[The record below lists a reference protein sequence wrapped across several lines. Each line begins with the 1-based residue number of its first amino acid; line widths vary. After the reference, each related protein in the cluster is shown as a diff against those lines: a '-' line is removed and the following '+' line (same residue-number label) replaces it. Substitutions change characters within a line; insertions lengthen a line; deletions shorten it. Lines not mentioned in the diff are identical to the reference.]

1 VLTAPLQRCNWAS
14 RELKTIVSNGDGSP
28 LVRVVAAQAA
38 LVLVCLLAH
47 LFHGEAISFSVLVG
61 AGIGAMGVGYAA
73 WRVFWRPTERALSG
87 TSELATLYRAEVGK
101 LAIIGGLCA
110 VVFLLTDAPMAS
122 GLVIGLLLSMVV
134 SSLSAIMG
142 KTPLALITE

>member
-1 VLTAPLQRCNWAS
+1 
-14 RELKTIVSNGDGSP
+14 LKTTVSNEAGTP

-47 LFHGEAISFSVLVG
+47 LFYGEAISFSVLVG

-73 WRVFWRPTERALSG
+73 WRVFWRPIEWALSG

-110 VVFLLTDAPMAS
+110 AVFVLSDAPMAS
-122 GLVIGLLLSMVV
+122 GLVIGLLLSMMV
-134 SSLSAIMG
+134 SSLSAILG
-142 KTPLALITE
+142 KTPPALITE

>member
-1 VLTAPLQRCNWAS
+1 M
-14 RELKTIVSNGDGSP
+14 KTTVSNEAGTP

-47 LFHGEAISFSVLVG
+47 LFYGEAISFSVLVG

-73 WRVFWRPTERALSG
+73 WRVFWRPIEWALSG

-110 VVFLLTDAPMAS
+110 AVFVLSDAPMAS
-122 GLVIGLLLSMVV
+122 GLVIGLLLSMMV
-134 SSLSAIMG
+134 SSLSAILG
-142 KTPLALITE
+142 KTPPALITE

>member
-1 VLTAPLQRCNWAS
+1 M
-14 RELKTIVSNGDGSP
+14 KTTVSNGAGSP

-38 LVLVCLLAH
+38 LVLVCLLVH
-47 LFHGEAISFSVLVG
+47 VFYGEAISFSVLVG

-73 WRVFWRPTERALSG
+73 WRVFWRPTEWALSG

-110 VVFLLTDAPMAS
+110 VVFVLSDAPMAS
-122 GLVIGLLLSMVV
+122 GLVIGLLLSMMV
-134 SSLSAIMG
+134 SSLSAILG

>member
-1 VLTAPLQRCNWAS
+1 M
-14 RELKTIVSNGDGSP
+14 
-28 LVRVVAAQAA
+28 VAAQAA
-38 LVLVCLLAH
+38 LVLVCLLVH
-47 LFHGEAISFSVLVG
+47 GFYGEAISFSVLVG

-73 WRVFWRPTERALSG
+73 WRVFWRPTEWALSG

-110 VVFLLTDAPMAS
+110 VVFVLSDAPMAG

-134 SSLSAIMG
+134 SSLSAILA

>member
-1 VLTAPLQRCNWAS
+1 
-14 RELKTIVSNGDGSP
+14 
-28 LVRVVAAQAA
+28 VAAQAA

-47 LFHGEAISFSVLVG
+47 LFHGETISFSVFVG

-73 WRVFWRPTERALSG
+73 WRVFWRPTERVLSG

-110 VVFLLTDAPMAS
+110 VFFLLSEAPLAS

>member
-1 VLTAPLQRCNWAS
+1 
-14 RELKTIVSNGDGSP
+14 
-28 LVRVVAAQAA
+28 VVAAQAA

-73 WRVFWRPTERALSG
+73 WRVFWRPTEWALSG

-101 LAIIGGLCA
+101 LAIIGGLCS
-110 VVFLLTDAPMAS
+110 VVFFAVGCAD
-122 GLVIGLLLSMVV
+122 GQWFGDR
-134 SSLSAIMG
+134 
-142 KTPLALITE
+142 LAVEPGGI

>member
-1 VLTAPLQRCNWAS
+1 M
-14 RELKTIVSNGDGSP
+14 
-28 LVRVVAAQAA
+28 VAAQAA

-47 LFHGEAISFSVLVG
+47 LFHSEAISFSVLVG

-134 SSLSAIMG
+134 SSLSAILG

>member
-1 VLTAPLQRCNWAS
+1 M
-14 RELKTIVSNGDGSP
+14 
-28 LVRVVAAQAA
+28 VRVVAAQAA

-47 LFHGEAISFSVLVG
+47 VFYGEAISFSVLVG

-110 VVFLLTDAPMAS
+110 VVFLLSDAPMAS

-134 SSLSAIMG
+134 SSLSAILG

>member
-1 VLTAPLQRCNWAS
+1 M
-14 RELKTIVSNGDGSP
+14 
-28 LVRVVAAQAA
+28 VRVVAAQAA

-61 AGIGAMGVGYAA
+61 AGIGGMGVGYAA
-73 WRVFWRPTERALSG
+73 WRVFWRPTERVLSG

-101 LAIIGGLCA
+101 VAIIGGLCA

-134 SSLSAIMG
+134 SSLSAILG

>member
-1 VLTAPLQRCNWAS
+1 M
-14 RELKTIVSNGDGSP
+14 
-28 LVRVVAAQAA
+28 VAAQAA
-38 LVLVCLLAH
+38 LVLVCLLVH
-47 LFHGEAISFSVLVG
+47 VFYGEAISFFVLVG

-73 WRVFWRPTERALSG
+73 WRVFWRPTEWALSG

-110 VVFLLTDAPMAS
+110 VVFVLSDAPMAS
-122 GLVIGLLLSMVV
+122 GLVIGLLLSMMV
-134 SSLSAIMG
+134 SSLSAILG

>member
-1 VLTAPLQRCNWAS
+1 M
-14 RELKTIVSNGDGSP
+14 KTTVSNEAGTP

-47 LFHGEAISFSVLVG
+47 LFYGEAISFSVLVG

-73 WRVFWRPTERALSG
+73 WRVFWRPIEWALSG

-110 VVFLLTDAPMAS
+110 AVFVLSDAPMAS

-134 SSLSAIMG
+134 SSLSAILG
-142 KTPLALITE
+142 KTPPALITE

>member
-1 VLTAPLQRCNWAS
+1 M
-14 RELKTIVSNGDGSP
+14 
-28 LVRVVAAQAA
+28 VAAQAA

-134 SSLSAIMG
+134 SSLSAILG
-142 KTPLALITE
+142 KTPLALITEQGPRRHVE

>member
-1 VLTAPLQRCNWAS
+1 M
-14 RELKTIVSNGDGSP
+14 
-28 LVRVVAAQAA
+28 VAAQAT

-47 LFHGEAISFSVLVG
+47 LFHGEAISFSVLIGV
-61 AGIGAMGVGYAA
+61 GIGAMGVGYAA
-73 WRVFWRPTERALSG
+73 WRVFWRSTERALSG

-134 SSLSAIMG
+134 SSLSAILG

>member
-1 VLTAPLQRCNWAS
+1 M
-14 RELKTIVSNGDGSP
+14 KTTVSNEAGTP

-47 LFHGEAISFSVLVG
+47 LFYGEAISFSVLVG

-73 WRVFWRPTERALSG
+73 WRVFWRPIEWALSG

-110 VVFLLTDAPMAS
+110 AVFVLSDAPMAS
-122 GLVIGLLLSMVV
+122 GLVVGLLLSMMV
-134 SSLSAIMG
+134 SSLSAILG
-142 KTPLALITE
+142 KTPPALITE

>member
-1 VLTAPLQRCNWAS
+1 M
-14 RELKTIVSNGDGSP
+14 
-28 LVRVVAAQAA
+28 VVAQAA

-47 LFHGEAISFSVLVG
+47 LFHGEAISFSVWVG

-134 SSLSAIMG
+134 SSLSAILG

>member
-1 VLTAPLQRCNWAS
+1 M
-14 RELKTIVSNGDGSP
+14 
-28 LVRVVAAQAA
+28 VAAQAT

-47 LFHGEAISFSVLVG
+47 LFYGEAISFSVLVG

-73 WRVFWRPTERALSG
+73 WRVFWRATERALSG

-101 LAIIGGLCA
+101 LTIIGGLCA
-110 VVFLLTDAPMAS
+110 VVFLLSEAPMAS
-122 GLVIGLLLSMVV
+122 GLVIGLVLSMVV

>member
-1 VLTAPLQRCNWAS
+1 M
-14 RELKTIVSNGDGSP
+14 
-28 LVRVVAAQAA
+28 AAQAA

-47 LFHGEAISFSVLVG
+47 LFHGETISFSVFVG
-61 AGIGAMGVGYAA
+61 AGISAMGVGYAA
-73 WRVFWRPTERALSG
+73 WRVFWRPRKEERSG

-110 VVFLLTDAPMAS
+110 VVFLLSEAPMVS
-122 GLVIGLLLSMVV
+122 GLVTGLLLSMVV
-134 SSLSAIMG
+134 SSLSAIMA

>member
-1 VLTAPLQRCNWAS
+1 M
-14 RELKTIVSNGDGSP
+14 
-28 LVRVVAAQAA
+28 VRVVAAQAA

-47 LFHGEAISFSVLVG
+47 VFYGEAISFSVLVG

-134 SSLSAIMG
+134 SSLSAILG

>member
-1 VLTAPLQRCNWAS
+1 M
-14 RELKTIVSNGDGSP
+14 
-28 LVRVVAAQAA
+28 AAQAA

-61 AGIGAMGVGYAA
+61 AGIGGMGVGYAA

-101 LAIIGGLCA
+101 VAIIGGLGDRLA
-110 VVFLLTDAPMAS
+110 VEHGGIQLVRDPGKDATGVDNGIRPKKKCRARRLLQR
-122 GLVIGLLLSMVV
+122 VISTT
-134 SSLSAIMG
+134 IC
-142 KTPLALITE
+142 KT